1 MRGSVQEMKV
11 IYFKTYTLVWFIRK
25 LIAFFFLLNICFYR
39 FSPNNGTHG
48 KSKRRDIKG
57 TVSINLG
64 DYNMKMY
71 SPYGP
76 LYPVP
81 VANPIKVRLNRIIY
95 LPT

>member
-25 LIAFFFLLNICFYR
+25 LIAFFLLNICFYR

-48 KSKRRDIKG
+48 KSKRLDIKG

-64 DYNMKMY
+64 DYKHENVLSLRTFISCACSQSHQSK
-71 SPYGP
+71 
-76 LYPVP
+76 
-81 VANPIKVRLNRIIY
+81 IE
-95 LPT
+95 